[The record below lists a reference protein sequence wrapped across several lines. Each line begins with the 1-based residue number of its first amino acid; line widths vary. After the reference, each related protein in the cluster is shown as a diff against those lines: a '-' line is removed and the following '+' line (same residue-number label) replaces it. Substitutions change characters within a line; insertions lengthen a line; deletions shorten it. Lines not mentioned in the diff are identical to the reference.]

1 MAIDWSS
8 PLRANPALAWALRAN
23 GKWTA
28 VRNPDM
34 QYSGVARGSGV
45 EVSMDFLTLV
55 ACFGR
60 AVTPSMALAQLSAEA
75 ELDPVDFEKSLARL
89 LQLGILQR
97 VDQTLDVV
105 VVSPGGVGTTQL
117 LNFLNR
123 HCYASD
129 VLNQTGIKH
138 LSAPCLS
145 FGGAPAALFVGG
157 DPRLSV
163 LSIFRR
169 GFHPQMSFYLNH
181 VFLLGNRDT
190 VEDYAALGRDLLGI
204 NAQAVNW
211 TTPERL
217 VGLPYAVAYVDFRD
231 LWQTLP
237 RVLSFLGLPAELV
250 DDFPAE
256 HPRSS
261 TETTVDPLVWDQLTE
276 LYAPTLERFETL
288 RPYTLLH
295 SPSEA

>member
-8 PLRANPALAWALRAN
+8 PLRANPALAWTLRSN

-34 QYSGVARGSGV
+34 QYSGVARGSGI
-45 EVSMDFLTLV
+45 EVSGDFLSLL
-55 ACFGR
+55 ARFGH
-60 AVTPSMALAQLSAEA
+60 AVTPSVAWSQLSAEA
-75 ELDPVDFEKSLARL
+75 ELDPVEFEESVGRL
-89 LQLGILQR
+89 LQLGVLQR

-105 VVSPGGVGTTQL
+105 VVSPGGVGTTEL

-129 VLNQTGIKH
+129 ALNHMGIKH
-138 LSAPCLS
+138 LSAPCMS
-145 FGGAPAALFVGG
+145 FGGARAALFVGG
-157 DPRLSV
+157 DPRLSA
-163 LSIFRR
+163 LSVFRR
-169 GFHPQMSFYLNH
+169 GFHPQLSFFLNH

-190 VEDYAALGRDLLGI
+190 VEEYAALGRDLLGI
-204 NAQAVNW
+204 NAQAANW

-231 LWQTLP
+231 LWESLP
-237 RVLSFLGLPAELV
+237 RVLSFLGMSPELV

-256 HPRSS
+256 HPRNS

-276 LYAPTLERFETL
+276 LYARTAERFEAL
-288 RPYTLLH
+288 RPFTLLH
-295 SPSEA
+295 SPSEV